1 MVVVPLLSIGEY
13 LDTQSLLLMLSM
25 VVFADNRLIIMID
38 EIYSKDVRIYSSYLL
53 FIRSLLKVNLRRSL
67 RRVDRIFLCPEK
79 FNNIV
84 HSCNELKNV
93 VVVLFGRGKSRT
105 ENMNFTERCDVYI
118 LENFI

>member
-1 MVVVPLLSIGEY
+1 MVVVPLLPIGEF

-84 HSCNELKNV
+84 HSCNKLKNV